1 MKFGV
6 QDLIVWAAV
15 IVNSFGIDA
24 IHFRSVG
31 KNYNI
36 NYNSNT
42 NTNLDWSRLYQT
54 IVEQLYGSEIKAPL
68 SALCSAG
75 GQCSQFYE
83 HFTASFS
90 SDQGEFEED
99 YFYDDIANED
109 TLSPEE
115 ASGDLPFTTPEGDH
129 VVKLMPISD
138 DENKLEVVELD
149 AVEAPA
155 ALSAVPPVNQSGQI
169 ISLDSIRVANSSEQE
184 SDPLLKT
191 FNQTLS
197 DDS

>member
-1 MKFGV
+1 
-6 QDLIVWAAV
+6 LIVWAAV
-15 IVNSFGIDA
+15 IVNSFSIDA

-42 NTNLDWSRLYQT
+42 NTNLDLSQLYQT
-54 IVEQLYGSEIKAPL
+54 VVEQLYGSEIKAPL

-99 YFYDDIANED
+99 YFYDDIDNED

-115 ASGDLPFTTPEGDH
+115 ASGGIPFTTPEGDH
-129 VVKLMPISD
+129 IVKLMPIS
-138 DENKLEVVELD
+138 DENKLEVVEVFELD
-149 AVEAPA
+149 AVEAP

-169 ISLDSIRVANSSEQE
+169 ISLDSTTVANSSEQE
-184 SDPLLKT
+184 SDPLKT

-197 DDS
+197 DDF